1 VISKQKWRGLWYRC
15 HSHCLMR
22 QSVTLD
28 RLLTDRLELLDV
40 FLRTMQMRIATWVVQ
55 EVELASDDTDGLQLL
70 LELFGDDLRGRLS

>member
-1 VISKQKWRGLWYRC
+1 
-15 HSHCLMR
+15 MR

-28 RLLTDRLELLDV
+28 RLLTDRLEPLDV